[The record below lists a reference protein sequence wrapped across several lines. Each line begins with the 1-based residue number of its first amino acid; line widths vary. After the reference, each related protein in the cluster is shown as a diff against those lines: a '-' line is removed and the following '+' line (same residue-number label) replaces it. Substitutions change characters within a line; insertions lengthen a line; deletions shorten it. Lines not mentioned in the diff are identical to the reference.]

1 VKVLSRDRAELALM
15 LRVGDGLATSP
26 QYEIHVRLG
35 AASRIVAW
43 SVSVQRF
50 PRTDRGFVPIHIV
63 PIRVLPFLLQAMVEA
78 QGEGGSVNPPPR
90 VFGRPKRVKQPDA
103 DSLMVEGKSLRDR
116 IRDSIQN
123 GSLGGYS
130 DEEGATVHISDLE
143 WRAANYIVAA
153 RGNRH
158 LTLLIEE
165 RSARRFWAGE
175 LVPWRLS
182 EEELNQLVT
191 LEVLGV
197 LAQRRSR

>member
-1 VKVLSRDRAELALM
+1 VRVLSRDRAELALM
-15 LRVGDGLATSP
+15 LRVGEGPDTSP
-26 QYEIHVRLG
+26 QYEIHVRLE

-50 PRTDRGFVPIHIV
+50 PRTERGFVPVHIV
-63 PIRVLPFLLQAMVEA
+63 PMKVLPFLLQAMVEA
-78 QGEGGSVNPPPR
+78 QGEEGSVKPSPR

-103 DSLMVEGKSLRDR
+103 DSLLVEGKSLRDR
-116 IRDSIQN
+116 IRDSVQN
-123 GSLGGYS
+123 GSLGDYR
-130 DEEGATVHISDLE
+130 DEDGATVHISDLE

-153 RGNRH
+153 RGNRY
-158 LTLLIEE
+158 LTLRIEE

-191 LEVLGV
+191 LEVLGF